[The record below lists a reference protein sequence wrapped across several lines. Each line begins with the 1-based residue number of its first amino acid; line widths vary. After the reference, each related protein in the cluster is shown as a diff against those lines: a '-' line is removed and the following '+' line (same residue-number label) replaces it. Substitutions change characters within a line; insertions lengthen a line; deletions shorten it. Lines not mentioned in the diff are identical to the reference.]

1 MWLQG
6 WGFEPAQPPGR
17 DEGLDIEFNHMA
29 NDRSEH
35 KGLVVYQTL
44 LPQEDRSKNSL
55 LEDLHIMLQNINQKI
70 TKQCLSLYV
79 KHYFLF
85 IVIYLIASWDPLNWH
100 HNPINRSQH
109 SIWKTLD
116 NFMPNV
122 HRKKRILL
130 RISTYDELRPPTH
143 STQTLTA
150 KCASLASAQGLPG
163 SQPISVTR
171 SILFIIVSV

>member
-1 MWLQG
+1 
-6 WGFEPAQPPGR
+6 
-17 DEGLDIEFNHMA
+17 
-29 NDRSEH
+29 
-35 KGLVVYQTL
+35 
-44 LPQEDRSKNSL
+44 
-55 LEDLHIMLQNINQKI
+55 MLQNINQKI

-85 IVIYLIASWDPLNWH
+85 IVIYLIASWDPLNWR

-171 SILFIIVSV
+171 SFSTFQMRVHRTESWELLQSWDLFLRATLTILGFCCFVLLCVLVNYL

>member
-1 MWLQG
+1 
-6 WGFEPAQPPGR
+6 
-17 DEGLDIEFNHMA
+17 
-29 NDRSEH
+29 
-35 KGLVVYQTL
+35 
-44 LPQEDRSKNSL
+44 
-55 LEDLHIMLQNINQKI
+55 MLQNINQKI

-171 SILFIIVSV
+171 SFSTFQMRVHRTESWELLQSWDPFLRATLTILGFCYFVLLCVLVNYL